1 MLSARQMAGWKG
13 KTNNSSIT
21 ESELW
26 RKEVL
31 SVAGDYVEKV
41 TKYDRHILYRPISVR
56 TF

>member
-31 SVAGDYVEKV
+31 SVAGDYVEK
-41 TKYDRHILYRPISVR
+41 
-56 TF
+56 